1 MISDYALFNPAWS
14 KPNYL
19 SFLPAFAEA
28 ATRRQVSN
36 SFAFSEKLPA
46 YADASAG
53 RSETALARLRKTK

>member
-1 MISDYALFNPAWS
+1 M

-19 SFLPAFAEA
+19 SFLPAFAEE
-28 ATRRQVSN
+28 ATRRQVRN